1 MRKPI
6 VLTFVGYY
14 LPGYK
19 AGGPVRTVAN
29 MVAMLSDELDFRIIT
44 SDRDMGD
51 TQPYPN
57 IVVDGWNTVGKAKVF
72 YVSPKNRTL
81 RCFVR
86 LIKET
91 PHDVLYLNS
100 FFSPVFTQRPL
111 LARWLGMIPRRPT
124 IVAPRGEFSEGAL
137 ALKAWKKHPYIA
149 TVKSLGIYQNI
160 TWQASS
166 EYEADAIRRAIGITA
181 KRIVFAPVLP
191 HSIPDSVESALSG
204 AFREKRA
211 PGDPLRVCFLSRI
224 SPMKNLDYALRV
236 LAEVRVPV
244 EFTIYGVAEDAAYW
258 EQCQKLEKNLPPHV
272 TVHYY
277 GEIDH
282 ANVNRTLANHDLF
295 FLPTRGE
302 NYGHVIFEALA
313 AGLPV
318 LISDQTP
325 WKNLEARGVGWDLP
339 LTAAEKF
346 CAVIE
351 AQAGLDDEAR
361 AAQRQSSQEYAK
373 SIALDPQVRSD
384 NLALFKGVISGQ
396 QIILPY
402 LRDN

>member
-1 MRKPI
+1 MRKPV

-19 AGGPVRTVAN
+19 AGGPVRTVSN
-29 MVAMLSDELDFRIIT
+29 MVAMFGDELDFRIIT

-57 IVVDGWNTVGKAKVF
+57 IVIDGWNTVGKAKVF

-166 EYEADAIRRAIGITA
+166 EYEADAIRTAIGVTA
-181 KRIVFAPVLP
+181 KRIVFAIFLAADM
-191 HSIPDSVESALSG
+191 PDNIEFAMKRD
-204 AFREKRA
+204 FRKKRA

-272 TVHYY
+272 AVHYH

-282 ANVNRTLANHDLF
+282 ANVNRTLASHDLF

-325 WKNLEARGVGWDLP
+325 WKNLEARGVGWELP
-339 LTAAEKF
+339 LTAEEKF

-384 NLALFKGVISGQ
+384 NLALFKGAISGQ

-402 LRDN
+402 LRGN